1 MDYDYVIVG
10 AGPAGAV
17 MANRLTEN
25 PATRVVLIEAGP
37 DRNAR
42 RAIVRV
48 PLAMVTFMAPA
59 LAFLGGHRFMQWF
72 ETEPEPGLQGRQI
85 ALPRGQG
92 TGGCSNVNGQIFIR
106 GQRADFDGWRDRG
119 NPGWGYDDLLPY
131 FRKLERLEPLA
142 EPKGNRH
149 LRLDGQD
156 LTADIDAAF
165 HGTDGPLNLAP
176 ARQLNPMTKVFLRAA
191 RMAGLAH
198 NPDFNGATQ
207 AGVGLWS
214 FTQRRGERVT
224 AEGAYIDPVRHR
236 PNLTILSDRRV
247 TRILTEGSRAL
258 GVAWTGPAGK
268 GETRAQEVILSAGS
282 FASPHLLMLSGIG
295 DATELARHA
304 IPVRQNLPGVGANL
318 QDHLDV
324 TLEYTARTAAPYGL
338 SWRALPR
345 NAGHVADWLLRK
357 RGLFASTTSEAGAF
371 LSTTGSDRPDIQLF
385 FCAGVANTQKAR
397 GFTGH
402 GFLVH
407 VCELRPGSIGRLT
420 LRSADPADKPI
431 ILYNFLRGDST
442 TATIR
447 AGIRIARNIVAQ
459 LPFQRH
465 LRHELAPGPDAE
477 SDGALDAFIRNTVG
491 TLFHPVGTCTM
502 GRGDDAVVDPETLRV
517 HGMQGLRVI
526 DASIMPTVPSG
537 NTVAATYALAERA
550 ADLVRTAD
558 LISDGAAAH
567 SPIDA
572 QRRTG

>member
-17 MANRLTEN
+17 LANRLTEDA
-25 PATRVVLIEAGP
+25 ATRVALIEAGP

-59 LAFLGGHRFMQWF
+59 LAWLGGSRFMQWF

-92 TGGCSNVNGQIFIR
+92 TGGSSNVNGQIFVR
-106 GQRADFDGWRDRG
+106 GQRADFDGWRNRG

-131 FRKLERLEPLA
+131 FRKLEKLEPLA
-142 EPKGNRH
+142 DPASVRH

-156 LTADIDAAF
+156 LTAGIDPAF

-191 RMAGLAH
+191 LMTGLPL
-198 NPDFNGATQ
+198 NPDVNGATQ
-207 AGVGLWS
+207 AGVCLWQ

-224 AEGAYIDPVRHR
+224 AEGAYIDPIRHR
-236 PNLTILSDRRV
+236 QNLTILSDRRV
-247 TRILTEGSRAL
+247 TRILTEGTRAL
-258 GVAWTGPAGK
+258 GVEWNGPVGK
-268 GETRAQEVILSAGS
+268 GETRAGEVILSAGS
-282 FASPHLLMLSGIG
+282 FVSPHLMMLSGIG
-295 DATELARHA
+295 DATELARHG
-304 IPVRQNLPGVGANL
+304 IPLVQHLPGVGANL

-324 TLEYTARTAAPYGL
+324 TLEYSARTVAPYGI

-345 NAGHVADWLLRK
+345 NIAHVADWLLRK

-371 LSTTGSDRPDIQLF
+371 VSTTGTDRPDIQLF

-402 GFLVH
+402 GFLIH
-407 VCELRPGSIGRLT
+407 VCELRPGSIGRLS
-420 LRSADPADKPI
+420 LRSADPADRPRI
-431 ILYNFLRGDST
+431 IYNFLRNNST

-447 AGIRIARNIVAQ
+447 EGIRIARNIVAQ
-459 LPFQRH
+459 APFHPH
-465 LRHELAPGPDAE
+465 LRQELAPGPENE

-491 TLFHPVGTCTM
+491 TLFHPVGTCAM
-502 GRGDDAVVDPETLRV
+502 GRGDEAVVDPETLRV

-526 DASIMPTVPSG
+526 DASIMPTIPSA
-537 NTVAATYALAERA
+537 NTIAATYALAERA
-550 ADLVRTAD
+550 ADLVKAED
-558 LISDGAAAH
+558 LISDGAAAP

-572 QRRTG
+572 QRRMG